1 MPHSIHNLEQ
11 EPKNPIIFDKGEILP
26 SHDDPLV
33 ITIQV
38 MSYEIRR
45 VIIDKLSS
53 SNPMYIAM
61 LRKMGVQP
69 EQITRKALP

>member
-1 MPHSIHNLEQ
+1 MFSLTLNSCNQYAWVGRTMPHSIHNLEQ

-53 SNPMYIAM
+53 SNPM
-61 LRKMGVQP
+61 
-69 EQITRKALP
+69 